1 MKPRHGPRRS
11 LTTGYRTLL
20 LGVSVSSQLY
30 AEAEDLE
37 VLEESDDEMNANKR
51 KIKIR
56 FKLNKGSYATEYIK
70 PTFE

>member
-1 MKPRHGPRRS
+1 
-11 LTTGYRTLL
+11 
-20 LGVSVSSQLY
+20 VSRQLY